1 MWEQMRNELNE
12 LHQRLEQKPDSEK
25 IGYACCPGGI
35 LNAYR
40 EADITFA
47 QAVKA
52 IEEWALSKG
61 AKNTEQL
68 LQPDILNAI
77 KDAGLV

>member
-1 MWEQMRNELNE
+1 MWNSMLNELNE
-12 LHQRLEQKPDSEK
+12 LHTRLEQKPDSEK
-25 IGYACCPGGI
+25 MGYACCPGGI

-52 IEEWALSKG
+52 IEDWALSQG
-61 AKNTEQL
+61 AKNTEQQ
-68 LQPDILNAI
+68 LQADSPVGPTA
-77 KDAGLV
+77 